1 MTAPGRNGS
10 CAVAPTG
17 NPREILAQA
26 IVHNVKLKTAG
37 FTCLEK
43 SVLTTDYL
51 FYLRIIHQFN
61 RRSLK
66 SNVDRRYKEKN
77 HQIFF
82 SSPSRQLSR
91 RQNKK
96 TSAFPNPSPHTQPTN
111 QHFRAAAA
119 YIERSPATNTS
130 VYCYFGGI
138 SPLLNWYFSQ
148 RG

>member
-1 MTAPGRNGS
+1 VTAPGRNGS
-10 CAVAPTG
+10 CAVAPSG

-26 IVHNVKLKTAG
+26 IVHNVKPKTGG

-82 SSPSRQLSR
+82 PSPSRQLSR

-96 TSAFPNPSPHTQPTN
+96 TSAFSSYPTN